1 MQNLALAM
9 SASRHRAEGQI
20 ASEHTLASTGA
31 GNGGFWTMGLREI
44 MLEELRDLYSAENQ
58 LVKALPKLAK
68 AAEDDELKQSFSEH
82 LEETKGHVERLK
94 QAFLLLDEKPTGKHC
109 KGMEG
114 LIEEGKEAIDE
125 EEEGEAYDIGLIGA
139 GARVEHYEIAGY
151 TAVIAMLKGL
161 GLEEAAELLVETL
174 DEENAALE
182 TLESKIQQLIVAAAE
197 SGALDEEEGE
207 EGDTATPQIARAS
220 RSRK

>member
-1 MQNLALAM
+1 
-9 SASRHRAEGQI
+9 
-20 ASEHTLASTGA
+20 
-31 GNGGFWTMGLREI
+31 MGLRDV

-68 AAEDDELKQSFSEH
+68 AAQDEELQQSFSEH
-82 LEETKGHVERLK
+82 LEETTGQVERLK
-94 QAFLLLDEKPTGKHC
+94 EVFSLLEEKPTGKHC

-139 GARVEHYEIAGY
+139 AARVEHYEIAGY

-161 GLEEAAELLVETL
+161 GLEEAAEPLVETL
-174 DEENAALE
+174 NEENEALE
-182 TLESKIQQLIVAAAE
+182 KLESKLQDLIVASAADASE
-197 SGALDEEEGE
+197 DEESE
-207 EGDTATPQIARAS
+207 EEDTATAS
-220 RSRK
+220 KSGLRKPPGQEVSAGK

>member
-1 MQNLALAM
+1 
-9 SASRHRAEGQI
+9 
-20 ASEHTLASTGA
+20 
-31 GNGGFWTMGLREI
+31 MGLREV

-68 AAEDDELKQSFSEH
+68 AAQDEDLQQSFSEH
-82 LEETKGHVERLK
+82 LEETTGQVERLK
-94 QAFLLLDEKPTGKHC
+94 EVFSLLEEKPTGKHC

-139 GARVEHYEIAGY
+139 AARVEHYEIAGY

-161 GLEEAAELLVETL
+161 GLEEAAEPLVETL
-174 DEENAALE
+174 NEENEALE
-182 TLESKIQQLIVAAAE
+182 KLESKLQDLIVASAADASE
-197 SGALDEEEGE
+197 DEESE
-207 EGDTATPQIARAS
+207 EEDAVTASKSRPAKTSRPAS
-220 RSRK
+220 KRREVSVRN

>member
-1 MQNLALAM
+1 
-9 SASRHRAEGQI
+9 
-20 ASEHTLASTGA
+20 
-31 GNGGFWTMGLREI
+31 MGLREV

-68 AAEDDELKQSFSEH
+68 AAQDEELQQSFSEH
-82 LEETKGHVERLK
+82 LEETTGQVERLK
-94 QAFLLLDEKPTGKHC
+94 EVFSLLEEKPTGKHC

-139 GARVEHYEIAGY
+139 AARVEHYEIAGY

-161 GLEEAAELLVETL
+161 GLEEAAEPLVETL
-174 DEENAALE
+174 NEENEALE
-182 TLESKIQQLIVAAAE
+182 KLESKLQDLIVASAADASE
-197 SGALDEEEGE
+197 DEESE
-207 EGDTATPQIARAS
+207 EEDAVTASKSRPAKTSRPAS
-220 RSRK
+220 KRREVSVRN

>member
-1 MQNLALAM
+1 
-9 SASRHRAEGQI
+9 
-20 ASEHTLASTGA
+20 
-31 GNGGFWTMGLREI
+31 MGLRDV

-68 AAEDDELKQSFSEH
+68 AAQDEELQQSFSEH
-82 LEETKGHVERLK
+82 LEETTGQVERLK
-94 QAFLLLDEKPTGKHC
+94 EVFSLLEEKPTGKHC

-139 GARVEHYEIAGY
+139 AARVEHYEIAGY

-161 GLEEAAELLVETL
+161 GLEEAAEPLVETL
-174 DEENAALE
+174 NEENEALE
-182 TLESKIQQLIVAAAE
+182 KLESKLQDLIVASASDASE
-197 SGALDEEEGE
+197 DEESE
-207 EGDTATPQIARAS
+207 EQDTVAASKSRPAKTS
-220 RSRK
+220 RSGSKRREVSVRN

>member
-1 MQNLALAM
+1 M
-9 SASRHRAEGQI
+9 SASRHRTGDQV
-20 ASEHTLASTGA
+20 ASEQILASDDA
-31 GNGGFWTMGLREI
+31 ENGGFSPMGLREV

-58 LVKALPKLAK
+58 LVKALPKLSR
-68 AAEDDELKQSFSEH
+68 AAEDDELKQAFSEH
-82 LEETKGHVERLK
+82 LEETTGQVERLK
-94 QAFLLLDEKPTGKHC
+94 QVFSLLEEKPTGKHC
-109 KGMEG
+109 DGMEG

-139 GARVEHYEIAGY
+139 AARVEHYEIAGY

-161 GLEEAAELLVETL
+161 GLEEAAGPLAETL

-182 TLESKIQQLIVAAAE
+182 KLESKLQELIVAAAE
-197 SGALDEEEGE
+197 EGTSDDEESEE
-207 EGDTATPQIARAS
+207 DDEGDTAKPQPAKAS

>member
-1 MQNLALAM
+1 M
-9 SASRHRAEGQI
+9 SASRHKQQAGLHQ
-20 ASEHTLASTGA
+20 STYWHPLMPGMEIF
-31 GNGGFWTMGLREI
+31 NPMGLREV

-68 AAEDDELKQSFSEH
+68 AAEDDELQQAFSDH
-82 LEETKGHVERLK
+82 LEETKGQVERLK
-94 QAFLLLDEKPTGKHC
+94 QVFSLLQEKPTGKHC
-109 KGMEG
+109 NGMEG

-151 TAVIAMLKGL
+151 TAVIAMMKGL
-161 GLEEAAELLVETL
+161 GLEEAAGHLAETL
-174 DEENAALE
+174 NEENSALEKLEGKIQELIVVAAQSGFSHDEE
-182 TLESKIQQLIVAAAE
+182 T
-197 SGALDEEEGE
+197 D
-207 EGDTATPQIARAS
+207 EGDQEETAKPQLAKAS

>member
-1 MQNLALAM
+1 
-9 SASRHRAEGQI
+9 
-20 ASEHTLASTGA
+20 
-31 GNGGFWTMGLREI
+31 MGLREV

-68 AAEDDELKQSFSEH
+68 AAQDEDLQQSFSEH
-82 LEETKGHVERLK
+82 LEETTGQVERLK
-94 QAFLLLDEKPTGKHC
+94 EVFSLLEEKPTGKHC

-139 GARVEHYEIAGY
+139 AARVEHYEIAGY

-161 GLEEAAELLVETL
+161 GLEEAAEPLVETL
-174 DEENAALE
+174 NEENEALE
-182 TLESKIQQLIVAAAE
+182 KLESKLQDLIVASAADASE
-197 SGALDEEEGE
+197 DEESE
-207 EGDTATPQIARAS
+207 EEDAIAASKSRPANTS
-220 RSRK
+220 RSGSKRREVTVRN

>member
-1 MQNLALAM
+1 
-9 SASRHRAEGQI
+9 
-20 ASEHTLASTGA
+20 
-31 GNGGFWTMGLREI
+31 MGLREG

-68 AAEDDELKQSFSEH
+68 AAQNEELGQSFSEH
-82 LEETKGHVERLK
+82 LQETTGQVERLK
-94 QAFLLLDEKPTGKHC
+94 EVFSLLKGKPTGKHC

-139 GARVEHYEIAGY
+139 AARVEHYEIAGY

-161 GLEEAAELLVETL
+161 GLEDAAESVVETL
-174 DEENAALE
+174 NEENEALE
-182 TLESKIQQLIVAAAE
+182 ILESKLQDLIVASAE
-197 SGALDEEEGE
+197 PEVSVDAEGE
-207 EGDTATPQIARAS
+207 EEVGAGSGKSRSAKAS